1 MKLDTKILD
10 EIIVKAPLTEPDFIF
25 CISKE
30 YTKYPKKYK
39 GFSILKSYLI
49 DGNTIYFGLL

>member
-1 MKLDTKILD
+1 MILDTKILD
-10 EIIVKAPLTEPDFIF
+10 EIIEKAPLIEHDFRF

-30 YTKYPKKYK
+30 YTQYPKKYK
-39 GFSILKSYLI
+39 GFPILKSYLI